1 MWRRCVENSTSTL
14 IIPQKHHHRPLPHSR
29 SPHDPGKHAAPAN
42 LCARRSP
49 ESAQDGPGAFPIPQ
63 AHRHGDMPWS
73 LGPHGISAMH
83 QVFGLP
89 ENTFTRSSSS
99 VSSSTTKRRFYT
111 ISDISLR
118 SGIENQS
125 ETPYHRDMSQIEE
138 LLKVC
143 VPRGFKAST
152 KQMGAFLDAGRTHHP
167 FEINHSLFCDG

>member
-1 MWRRCVENSTSTL
+1 MRKLNEEDPR
-14 IIPQKHHHRPLPHSR
+14 HRLNHTVLNAIR
-29 SPHDPGKHAAPAN
+29 ED
-42 LCARRSP
+42 R
-49 ESAQDGPGAFPIPQ
+49 
-63 AHRHGDMPWS
+63 
-73 LGPHGISAMH
+73 
-83 QVFGLP
+83 
-89 ENTFTRSSSS
+89 
-99 VSSSTTKRRFYT
+99 
-111 ISDISLR
+111 DISKDSAKSCRGFISGPR